1 MNTYKI
7 VFKGKIAPEK
17 DQSKLSIALAR
28 LLKLP
33 ESKAHLLFDG
43 RSYAIKKNLELEKA
57 RYIQKKL
64 KAAGIFTECKAEK
77 PQHKSAKI
85 SPKSKLSETNN
96 ITNVEGDSSLDNSAE
111 RYSVINSSGEEKQQD
126 KLITKV
132 EEEPQ
137 KQDKTAIEGFRAL
150 FYLSI
155 FTSLFFLSGAGE
167 QAFAIT
173 LVATMFLSFIYF
185 AYYIFTENK
194 LSEMLKGVVF
204 SVLLLVI
211 CTSIPILLPFLIIY
225 TLYQLKSLWDTFKSL
240 NGQSLFFVFFWGVLY
255 LHHYYV
261 ESPIGKYA
269 FAGLY
274 FLIVFGYSGLL
285 IESRL
290 KDGLMRFSVMMLS
303 VPLCMILL
311 ASIANGIRNLFQ
323 TTITSVVKPVTS
335 TQLVSSHMR
344 GGTFINSYSRE
355 VTKEV
360 SSAVTTT
367 SIGSGSAII
376 GSTNSVAK
384 AVNPKSEKK
393 V

>member
-7 VFKGKIAPEK
+7 VFKGKIAPGK
-17 DQSKLSIALAR
+17 DQSKLSVALAR

-64 KAAGIFTECKAEK
+64 NAAGIFTECKAEK
-77 PQHKSAKI
+77 SHYKSTKI
-85 SPKSKLSETNN
+85 PPKLSETNI
-96 ITNVEGDSSLDNSAE
+96 ITNVEGESSLDNSAE
-111 RYSVINSSGEEKQQD
+111 RNSVINSSGEEKQQD
-126 KLITKV
+126 KAIPKV
-132 EEEPQ
+132 EDVSQ
-137 KQDKTAIEGFRAL
+137 KQDKSAIEGLRAL

-155 FTSLFFLSGAGE
+155 FTSLFFLSGTGE

-173 LVATMFLSFIYF
+173 IVTTMFLSVIYF

-194 LSEMLKGVVF
+194 LSEMLKGVVL
-204 SVLLLVI
+204 SVLLLMI
-211 CTSIPILLPFLIIY
+211 CTAIPILFPILIVY
-225 TLYQLKSLWDTFKSL
+225 TLYQLKYLWGTFKSL
-240 NGQSLFFVFFWGVLY
+240 NGQSVFFVIFWGVLY
-255 LHHYYV
+255 LYHYYI
-261 ESPIGKYA
+261 ESSIGKYA
-269 FAGLY
+269 LAGLY

-290 KDGLMRFSVMMLS
+290 KDSLMKFSVMMLS
-303 VPLCMILL
+303 MPLSMILL
-311 ASIANGIRNLFQ
+311 TSIASGIRNLFQ

-335 TQLVSSHMR
+335 TQVVSSHMR
-344 GGTFINSYSRE
+344 GDTFINSYSRE

-384 AVNPKSEKK
+384 AVSPEAEKK